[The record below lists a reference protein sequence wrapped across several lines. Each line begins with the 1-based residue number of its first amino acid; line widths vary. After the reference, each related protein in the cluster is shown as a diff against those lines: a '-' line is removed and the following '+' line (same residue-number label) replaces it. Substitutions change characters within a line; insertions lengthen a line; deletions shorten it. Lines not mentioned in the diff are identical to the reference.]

1 MSEWMSDREP
11 NTEEEKPRFNRSK
24 VVRIVISILVAIAM
38 WLYVDLERAPERT
51 MTIRDIPVEFSGE
64 NTTLADKNLMLLSG
78 YDTTIDLKI
87 RGPKREL
94 VKMNRDNVRV
104 IASTSSIDSV
114 GVHQLDW
121 TVSFPDGVVRTN
133 VSVEKA
139 SLSQITV
146 TVGELYTKVPV
157 ECQVVGE
164 VAEGYFTGDV
174 VLDPEVL
181 TLRAQRDDLLNVSCA
196 KLTVDISGA
205 TRSVVQTV
213 DVQLYDYDGNPVENS
228 NIRTNTSLI
237 QAKVPVL
244 TTREVELAVEFS
256 GVPGAAMNSIK
267 CDITPKTV
275 RLNGEA
281 DVLDSIDKLVLA
293 TLHVDDL
300 ELHQQNSYV
309 VTPPDGTWLVNGN
322 EVARVEIT
330 LDGIEETTLVATD
343 ITYENLPSGL
353 YAVPLSGVSV
363 RLWGLADEIAQVQ
376 PENLKVY
383 ADMSA
388 VTGQGPVT
396 VPVTVTVTGFND
408 VTARGTYELTVT
420 ITDIPIQ
427 TEPDTPASTTEPVE
441 GGTANT
447 GNTGNTDHTTTTPPE
462 TAA

>member
-1 MSEWMSDREP
+1 M
-11 NTEEEKPRFNRSK
+11 
-24 VVRIVISILVAIAM
+24 
-38 WLYVDLERAPERT
+38 
-51 MTIRDIPVEFSGE
+51 
-64 NTTLADKNLMLLSG
+64 
-78 YDTTIDLKI
+78 
-87 RGPKREL
+87 
-94 VKMNRDNVRV
+94 
-104 IASTSSIDSV
+104 
-114 GVHQLDW
+114 
-121 TVSFPDGVVRTN
+121 
-133 VSVEKA
+133 
-139 SLSQITV
+139 
-146 TVGELYTKVPV
+146 GELYTKEVPV
-157 ECQVVGE
+157 ECEVIGQ

-174 VLDPEVL
+174 VLDPEML
-181 TLRAQRDDLLNVSCA
+181 TLRAQRDDLLNVSHA

-213 DVQLYDYDGNPVENS
+213 DVQLYDYNGNLVEND
-228 NIRTNTSLI
+228 NIRTNASLI

-244 TTREVELAVEFS
+244 TTKEVKLTVEFS
-256 GVPGAAMNSIK
+256 GIPGTAMNSIL
-267 CDITPKTV
+267 CDIRPETV

-281 DVLDSIDKLVLA
+281 DVLAGIDQIVLA
-293 TLHVDDL
+293 TLYVEDL
-300 ELHQQNSYV
+300 ELTQQNSYV

-396 VPVTVTVTGFND
+396 VPVTVMVTGFND

-447 GNTGNTDHTTTTPPE
+447 GNTGNTEHTTTTPPE

>member
-146 TVGELYTKVPV
+146 TVGELYTKEVPV

-196 KLTVDISGA
+196 RLTVDISGA

-322 EVARVEIT
+322 EVATADIT
-330 LDGIEETTLVATD
+330 LEGIEEKSLTATSIEFD
-343 ITYENLPSGL
+343 KLSSEL
-353 YAVPLSGVSV
+353 YAIAPDGGLTV
-363 RLWGLADEIAQVQ
+363 RLWGLSEEIEAVTA
-376 PENLKVY
+376 ENLRVI

-388 VTGQGPVT
+388 VTGQGTVT
-396 VPVTVTVTGFND
+396 VPVTVTISGFND
-408 VTARGTYELTVT
+408 VTVRGTYELTVT
-420 ITDIPIQ
+420 VTDVAP
-427 TEPDTPASTTEPVE
+427 TV
-441 GGTANT
+441 
-447 GNTGNTDHTTTTPPE
+447 PE
-462 TAA
+462 TAEGAAASHPAA